1 MQKHVTFNPYVQCQ
15 PYDMHDQ
22 KKIRIY
28 AEDKKI
34 ISLSD
39 RESYLRNYKSKN
51 KINHTAP
58 VNTMNLQTSNLL
70 LMNKNKV
77 KHISANKNYIQ
88 SDVATNKV
96 DSIVPMDV
104 DIHDNIEAMEIG

>member
-1 MQKHVTFNPYVQCQ
+1 
-15 PYDMHDQ
+15 
-22 KKIRIY
+22 
-28 AEDKKI
+28 
-34 ISLSD
+34 
-39 RESYLRNYKSKN
+39 
-51 KINHTAP
+51 
-58 VNTMNLQTSNLL
+58 
-70 LMNKNKV
+70 MNKNKV